1 MSEEKQDAVCPC
13 GATVCE
19 GGYGWQ
25 WHSQDL
31 GNTHRVG
38 GTSYKAGQLW
48 AEVCPQWVGD
58 EEPPA
63 PPDQIQTR
71 RKIRRIQLRR
81 DENEQGL

>member
-1 MSEEKQDAVCPC
+1 MSEDKQDTVCPC

-19 GGYGWQ
+19 GGYGWL
-25 WHSQDL
+25 WKSQDL

-63 PPDQIQTR
+63 PPGISDMTR
-71 RKIRRIQLRR
+71 YRRGGKS
-81 DENEQGL
+81 DGFN